1 MELFER
7 FVHWFTGSRNN
18 HPPPKSDAT
27 GVDLAAL
34 ESALKYTIS
43 HPDLFAEALSHRS
56 YLQVSGIDPTSSNER
71 LEYLGDSVLNLAVAE
86 YLFRK
91 HSDSP
96 EGDLTK
102 MRSQLVNRK
111 ALAVY
116 AREVQLARFMR
127 MSPSAL
133 QIADKGMETILADA
147 FEAIIGAIYIDG
159 GFDQAK
165 IFVER
170 HVLSA
175 LNRGAIRIDGENY
188 KSMLLE
194 HTQAGGLGTP
204 RYNISHQEGPD
215 HDRTFTVEVIV
226 NNVAYGFGVGK
237 NKKDAEQAAAEQ
249 AYLSILKGEPPLPG
263 ATHRDSSHD

>member
-1 MELFER
+1 MELLDR
-7 FVHWFTGSRNN
+7 FFRWISRSRNN
-18 HPPPKSDAT
+18 HPLPPDST
-27 GVDLAAL
+27 GIDLHAL
-34 ESALKYTIS
+34 ESVLAYTIS
-43 HPDLFAEALSHRS
+43 DPGYFAEALSHRS
-56 YLQVSGIDPTSSNER
+56 YLQVSGIEPTSSNER

-91 HSDSP
+91 HVTSP

-116 AREVQLARFMR
+116 AREIELSRFMR

-175 LNRGAIRIDGENY
+175 LDSGAIRIDGENF

-194 HTQAGGLGTP
+194 HTQARGLGSP

-249 AYLSILKGEPPLPG
+249 AYRHILRDGSPPHDVRTL
-263 ATHRDSSHD
+263 DSSHE